1 MIRKVISLILIV
13 LAIIVSGFVYF
24 RYQNQLKEGVARI
37 RSAAFPCKQPITYSI
52 GTIDPRF
59 GVSQKDL
66 LADVDAAVKMWE
78 EPTKLN
84 LFSADSSGRVK
95 INLIFD
101 NRQQTTIAQRGIG
114 ALITSEQT
122 TYNQLK
128 TKYDELVQLYNNEKA
143 SVDSQIAEFESR
155 EKQYEARAKAVNDA
169 GGVTPDQAEN
179 FQSEKKAL
187 EAEAAQVN
195 DAVAKLNALT
205 KNIRDLA
212 VSVNTVVVKLNQHVT
227 SYNNAGDARGRQF
240 EEGQFV
246 SGPEGERID
255 LFEFDSKQKLVRLIA
270 HELGHALGLEHVE
283 NPDGVMFALN
293 QSKSMVLSKED
304 LAAVE
309 TLCHINK

>member
-1 MIRKVISLILIV
+1 
-13 LAIIVSGFVYF
+13 
-24 RYQNQLKEGVARI
+24 
-37 RSAAFPCKQPITYSI
+37 
-52 GTIDPRF
+52 
-59 GVSQKDL
+59 
-66 LADVDAAVKMWE
+66 
-78 EPTKLN
+78 
-84 LFSADSSGRVK
+84 VK

-155 EKQYEARAKAVNDA
+155 EKQYEARAKAANDA

-205 KNIRDLA
+205 KDIRDLA

-283 NPDGVMFALN
+283 NPVGVMFALN